1 MRRNYICNLSVIA
14 VLISVSLLR
23 KRCGHITNRPTYNV
37 NALEGGQASIFF
49 PRGSKKEESSSV
61 RVWKVHVLRL
71 PSVVVVVVVF
81 LAVPQI
87 P

>member
-14 VLISVSLLR
+14 VLISVSPLR
-23 KRCGHITNRPTYNV
+23 ITNRPTYNNV

-61 RVWKVHVLRL
+61 RVWKVHVLLL
-71 PSVVVVVVVF
+71 PSVVVVVF